1 MPFQVGGTKKGGMP
15 VTTEKRPRGKTVT
28 LISNVRGDKGELI
41 QMLKH
46 ALGCGGRAVAH
57 DKVEIQ
63 GDHADAI
70 QGLLLRHVGVGA
82 MRGVAGLKPPKPD
95 PAELASELHET
106 ARRQARA
113 KSEEALAA
121 ERRRRLEQRQRAI
134 REAVPAKHENTREFH
149 AFASMMKRWRY
160 WDQDYARLDE
170 MHHRHLRQLDE
181 ADARRAGAGF
191 LDADLDDNDDM
202 QTGPKSTVLDA
213 MRRDLDAL
221 NGTRATD
228 AKHEDAR
235 AALDALGMI
244 ASPSP
249 FRQTRE
255 ERLAESKRNAAV
267 ARARAAAEATRSTAA
282 TRSAAADDRYAAGG
296 AGASRAWSR
305 PPVGG
310 DSTSS
315 AAAAASTSFAAAAS
329 RSRSH
334 VSSRGGRGGR
344 SSRGRGMGAGFARV
358 GAHGK
363 GDASRPSLGYTA
375 ARKRGGDGGYGYD
388 REDEDDYRDESFDDD
403 DDDDDDDSFSFD
415 GDARVD
421 EGGERARAR
430 ARARVRVGSSSFE
443 PGWTRDS
450 SGGFSFGPIPGA
462 STFQPPDRSAATD
475 ETDEDD
481 AWAPDARVM
490 DQEESDLREAL
501 RRSLLETESARASS
515 SGPVG
520 LHVECD
526 EVWGEL
532 TEEEALA
539 LAMDLSEQQ
548 ERRDREMRAEVEAV
562 ERYYRHR
569 PSELDG
575 FGGGG
580 FDDASVH
587 PDDETGDGARDRI
600 DSVDADFANEG
611 EDAEL
616 REALRLSAL
625 HAEAEATRREA
636 FVEHEHSGMMPASMD
651 EDAALEAALR
661 LSALEVDGGASRAE
675 VDISASPRV
684 DANADVLQWAAAQLS
699 AFTGEAENDVLAE
712 YLVSMG
718 TAAEVEEFVAE
729 SFGDSADAA
738 AFARAL
744 EGMRAAP

>member
-95 PAELASELHET
+95 PAELAAELHET
-106 ARRQARA
+106 ARREARA

-160 WDQDYARLDE
+160 WDQDYARLHE
-170 MHHRHLRQLDE
+170 MHHRHLRQLDQ

-191 LDADLDDNDDM
+191 LDADLDDNDAM
-202 QTGPKSTVLDA
+202 QSGPKSAVLDA

-221 NGTRATD
+221 NGARAAD
-228 AKHEDAR
+228 AEHEDAR

-267 ARARAAAEATRSTAA
+267 ARARAAAEATRS
-282 TRSAAADDRYAAGG
+282 AAADDRYAAGG
-296 AGASRAWSR
+296 AGASRARSR
-305 PPVGG
+305 PTVGG
-310 DSTSS
+310 DSTSTWTSTS
-315 AAAAASTSFAAAAS
+315 ASASASTSFAAAAS

-344 SSRGRGMGAGFARV
+344 GSRGRGAGAGFARV

-375 ARKRGGDGGYGYD
+375 ARKRVGGGGYGYD
-388 REDEDDYRDESFDDD
+388 REDEDNYRDESFDDD
-403 DDDDDDDSFSFD
+403 DDSFD
-415 GDARVD
+415 GGARVG
-421 EGGERARAR
+421 EGSDRDRARA
-430 ARARVRVGSSSFE
+430 RVGSSSFE
-443 PGWTRDS
+443 PGWTRDA

-462 STFQPPDRSAATD
+462 STFQPPDRSAATN

-490 DQEESDLREAL
+490 DQEECDLREAL

-515 SGPVG
+515 SRPVG

-548 ERRDREMRAEVEAV
+548 ERRDREMRAEAEAA
-562 ERYYRHR
+562 ERYYHLR

-580 FDDASVH
+580 FGGGDDGASVH
-587 PDDETGDGARDRI
+587 PDDETVDGDGDRI
-600 DSVDADFANEG
+600 DGVDADLANEG

-636 FVEHEHSGMMPASMD
+636 FVELERTGMMPASMD

-675 VDISASPRV
+675 VDISTSPRV
-684 DANADVLQWAAAQLS
+684 DANADVFQWAAAQLS

-712 YLVSMG
+712 YVVSMG

-729 SFGDSADAA
+729 SFGDSAAAA

>member
-41 QMLKH
+41 QMLKQ

-57 DKVEIQ
+57 DTVEIQ

-95 PAELASELHET
+95 PAELAAELHET

-160 WDQDYARLDE
+160 WDQDYARLHE
-170 MHHRHLRQLDE
+170 MHHRHIRRLDD

-191 LDADLDDNDDM
+191 LDADLDENDAM
-202 QTGPKSTVLDA
+202 QTGPKSAILDA
-213 MRRDLDAL
+213 VRRDLDAL
-221 NGTRATD
+221 DGARPEKVEYA
-228 AKHEDAR
+228 DAR

-249 FRQTRE
+249 FRHTRE
-255 ERLAESKRNAAV
+255 ERVAEHKRNAAI
-267 ARARAAAEATRSTAA
+267 ARARATTEATGAA
-282 TRSAAADDRYAAGG
+282 TIGRRRGHERYDRYAAAG
-296 AGASRAWSR
+296 AGPERYAAAGAGPSRR
-305 PPVGG
+305 PAGG
-310 DSTSS
+310 DSTSTRT
-315 AAAAASTSFAAAAS
+315 STSFAAAAS
-329 RSRSH
+329 RSRSR
-334 VSSRGGRGGR
+334 VSSRGGRG
-344 SSRGRGMGAGFARV
+344 SRGRGAGAGFARV

-363 GDASRPSLGYTA
+363 GDASKPSLGYAA
-375 ARKRGGDGGYGYD
+375 ARKGFGGRGRD
-388 REDEDDYRDESFDDD
+388 REDEDAYDSYR
-403 DDDDDDDSFSFD
+403 DDSFDEDDSHD
-415 GDARVD
+415 EED
-421 EGGERARAR
+421 EGTVREEEGTVRDRA
-430 ARARVRVGSSSFE
+430 RVGSSSFE
-443 PGWTRDS
+443 PGWTRDA
-450 SGGFSFGPIPGA
+450 SGGFSFGPVSGA
-462 STFQPPDRSAATD
+462 STFQRPDRFAATNV
-475 ETDEDD
+475 TDEDD
-481 AWAPDARVM
+481 ARAPDARVM

-526 EVWGEL
+526 EMWGEL

-548 ERRDREMRAEVEAV
+548 ERRERESRAEMEAA
-562 ERYYRHR
+562 ERYYRLY
-569 PSELDG
+569 PS
-575 FGGGG
+575 
-580 FDDASVH
+580 
-587 PDDETGDGARDRI
+587 DETGNEDRDGI
-600 DSVDADFANEG
+600 DGVDSDLANEG

-636 FVEHEHSGMMPASMD
+636 FVELNHSSVMPASMD

-661 LSALEVDGGASRAE
+661 LSALEADGGASRDA
-675 VDISASPRV
+675 DTSTSPRV
-684 DANADVLQWAAAQLS
+684 DANANADVLQWAAAQLS

-712 YLVSMG
+712 YVVSMCS
-718 TAAEVEEFVAE
+718 AAEVEEFVAE
-729 SFGDSADAA
+729 SFGDAAAAA

-744 EGMRAAP
+744 EGMRAAQKPISSRRV